1 MRSKLY
7 YYNTAKHKRKIF
19 FVLHKNLLIH
29 HIPRNIIT
37 QLFFKF
43 KFSRTHAYKC
53 TSSKTSRWSSFKCTV
68 DIIFLNKKNECNQSH
83 TKIRSYMVILI
94 KEGAIQFQYQEGT
107 CSLPAGESYI
117 GQALIR

>member
-1 MRSKLY
+1 MHITN
-7 YYNTAKHKRKIF
+7 NTPFPNQNYITITRLNTKEKYF

-43 KFSRTHAYKC
+43 KISRTHAYKC
-53 TSSKTSRWSSFKCTV
+53 TLSKTSRWSSFKCTV

-83 TKIRSYMVILI
+83 TKIRTYMAILI

-107 CSLPAGESYI
+107 CSLPAGE
-117 GQALIR
+117 